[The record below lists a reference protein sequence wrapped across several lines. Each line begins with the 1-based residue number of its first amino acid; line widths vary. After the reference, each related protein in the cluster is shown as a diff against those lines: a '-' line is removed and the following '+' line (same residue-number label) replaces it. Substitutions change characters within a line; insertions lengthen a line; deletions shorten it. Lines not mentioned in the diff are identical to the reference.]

1 MVGKSASKT
10 TKNVAFSVLLVFSCV
25 PGLEVFPGW
34 TLKKFKFHQKKL
46 KKAQKGLFLFYLF
59 HPGRLL
65 QPEICSRK
73 TEGMPGSTYYSLP
86 YYSAQK
92 SRVIFREC
100 YVRCLIFLVRLVIKG
115 GLYKIF
121 GCFPASSIQ
130 GWLVLNGMYPWGGG
144 Y

>member
-73 TEGMPGSTYYSLP
+73 TESMPGSAYYSLP
-86 YYSAQK
+86 YYSRHESK
-92 SRVIFREC
+92 S
-100 YVRCLIFLVRLVIKG
+100 LISNANMDHTNHSKNV
-115 GLYKIF
+115 
-121 GCFPASSIQ
+121 
-130 GWLVLNGMYPWGGG
+130 
-144 Y
+144 